1 MRRST
6 MLPLFI
12 LGLAAACTNGR
23 ELTSPEDGL
32 GSSGPL
38 SADLLAASN
47 SWTWKR
53 FMAAARHDAVAA
65 TIGNTIYVFGGN
77 NPSNTATTTVQAYNV
92 STNTWALRKPL
103 PAPRAWLNGASV
115 INGKI
120 YVTGGYGHNTLFVY
134 SPQTNT
140 WTRKANMPEA
150 TAYGAQGV
158 INGILYV
165 YAHAIR
171 TNRFWRYNPATD
183 KWTSASRPV
192 YGHAGGAAGVIGGRF
207 YLAGGED
214 LALGQAEPYTGVL
227 EMYNPATNTWTTKAS
242 MPNARSFVASAV
254 LDQKLFVAGGNQGG
268 HPGSPVKYF
277 NVYDPATNSWA
288 TRAPLPLARSHA
300 AGAAANGQF
309 FVMGGRF
316 EDGTTR
322 AKVDAYTP

>member
-6 MLPLFI
+6 MLPVFI
-12 LGLAAACTNGR
+12 LGLAAACTDGR

-32 GSSGPL
+32 SSSGPL
-38 SADLLAASN
+38 SADLLASSN

-53 FMAAARHDAVAA
+53 FMAAARQDVVAA

-120 YVTGGYGHNTLFVY
+120 YVTGGYGHNTLYVY
-134 SPQTNT
+134 NPATNT
-140 WTRKANMPEA
+140 WARKANMPEA
-150 TAYGAQGV
+150 TGHGAQGA

-171 TNRFWRYNPATD
+171 SNRFWRYNPATD
-183 KWTSASRPV
+183 KWTSASRPTS
-192 YGHAGGAAGVIGGRF
+192 GHAGGAAGVIGGKF
-207 YLAGGED
+207 YLASGED
-214 LALGQAEPYTGVL
+214 LSLGQSVLTTGVL
-227 EMYNPATNTWTTKAS
+227 EVYNPATNTWTTKAP
-242 MPNARSFVASAV
+242 MPNPRSFVASAV
-254 LDQKLFVAGGNQGG
+254 LGQKLYVAGGEPWG
-268 HPGSPVKYF
+268 GSPVGSL

-288 TRAPLPLARSHA
+288 TRAPLPLGRSDA